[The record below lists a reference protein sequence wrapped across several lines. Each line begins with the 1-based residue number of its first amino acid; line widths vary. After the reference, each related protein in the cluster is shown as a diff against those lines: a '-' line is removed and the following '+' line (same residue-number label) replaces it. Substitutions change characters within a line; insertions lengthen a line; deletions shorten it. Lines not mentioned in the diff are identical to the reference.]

1 MSLDPSFLKQLTTFA
16 VGFSAAFLA
25 ALWLSL
31 IFWTNRDI
39 RKRSRDRVLRII
51 AVVVVTI
58 FFLPGFLIYLVLRP
72 GHTLEEEYQRALEEE
87 ALLQAIE
94 GAALCPGCERHL
106 QPVWIV
112 CPGCGT
118 ILKKTCESCGHLI
131 ELPWNICP
139 YCATAVPGMPVETS
153 DGESDFE
160 TDQLGEDLVETDDEF
175 EIEDD
180 DIQPDLDDK
189 EVISQL

>member
-51 AVVVVTI
+51 AVVVVTV

-72 GHTLEEEYQRALEEE
+72 GNTLEEDYQRALEEE

-106 QPVWIV
+106 QPDWIV

-118 ILKKTCESCGHLI
+118 VLKKTCESCGHLI

-139 YCATAVPGMPVETS
+139 YCATAVPGMPVEISET
-153 DGESDFE
+153 ESILEPEPLDE
-160 TDQLGEDLVETDDEF
+160 DQVETDVEF
-175 EIEDD
+175 EIEDE
-180 DIQPDLDDK
+180 DIQPELDDNEFK
-189 EVISQL
+189 SQP